1 MGRHQRCIRYLSHVP
16 KTSLVEVGEIKH
28 NAQAITGAHQGFPG
42 ICQSR
47 AGVGRVR
54 KLERYAMGEGVGP
67 APYYTKRTQPRL
79 VENLERVQFRINGLC
94 PLELHTPPHPTL
106 PHTAHHLPP
115 RAHNL
120 SPPTH
125 S

>member
-54 KLERYAMGEGVGP
+54 KLERDAVGEGVGP

-79 VENLERVQFRINGLC
+79 EENLDRAPFRIN
-94 PLELHTPPHPTL
+94 
-106 PHTAHHLPP
+106 A
-115 RAHNL
+115 L
-120 SPPTH
+120 SPLALQH
-125 S
+125 STYHPPPQTAPQSP